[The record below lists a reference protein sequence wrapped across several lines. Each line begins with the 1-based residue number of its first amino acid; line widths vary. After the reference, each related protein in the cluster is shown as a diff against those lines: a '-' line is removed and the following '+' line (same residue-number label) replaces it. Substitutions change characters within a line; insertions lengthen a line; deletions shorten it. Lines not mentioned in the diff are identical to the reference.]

1 MYHVTDRDEGYEHV
15 DDESGSESYPSRTN
29 YGAAWSIGKERP
41 TLIETK
47 SFFGGL
53 IQVPMYGYMS
63 GYTCAQIELMSA
75 DVPVVVYKH
84 EKRDKKGN
92 VIKPKPKAVD
102 ILRKKLAYEEKM
114 RRGEVKTSLDLS
126 GYTVKK

>member
-1 MYHVTDRDEGYEHV
+1 
-15 DDESGSESYPSRTN
+15 
-29 YGAAWSIGKERP
+29 
-41 TLIETK
+41 
-47 SFFGGL
+47 
-53 IQVPMYGYMS
+53 MYGYMS

-102 ILRKKLAYEEKM
+102 ILRKMLAYEEKM

>member
-1 MYHVTDRDEGYEHV
+1 
-15 DDESGSESYPSRTN
+15 
-29 YGAAWSIGKERP
+29 
-41 TLIETK
+41 
-47 SFFGGL
+47 
-53 IQVPMYGYMS
+53 MYGYMS

-84 EKRDKKGN
+84 EKRDKKGR
-92 VIKPKPKAVD
+92 VIKPKPQAVD

-126 GYTVKK
+126 GYIVKK